1 MKSDINKAE
10 KKKQL
15 GRPHK
20 AIDEKVLANLSQIGC
35 TQEEIGSIVGIS
47 ARTLQRRFADLLEV
61 NKNKG
66 KASLRK
72 RMYEKAMKGND
83 KLLIW
88 LSKNYLNM
96 VDKVHTTSTTEPL
109 PLIIEAQAEEVKDI
123 NGKTYK
129 GTSIGRRPNTSSM
142 NKNKRRLGG
151 AKKYRGQ
158 GR

>member
-15 GRPHK
+15 GRPNK
-20 AIDEKVLANLSQIGC
+20 TVDEKVLANLSQIGC

-83 KLLIW
+83 KLLIC

-96 VDKVHTTSTTEPL
+96 VYKVHTTNTTEPL
-109 PLIIEAQAEEVKDI
+109 PLIIEAKAEEVKDL
-123 NGKTYK
+123 NAKE
-129 GTSIGRRPNTSSM
+129 
-142 NKNKRRLGG
+142 KR
-151 AKKYRGQ
+151 
-158 GR
+158 

>member
-10 KKKQL
+10 KKKQM
-15 GRPHK
+15 GRPQK
-20 AIDEKVLANLSQIGC
+20 SIDEKVLANLSQIGC

-72 RMYEKAMKGND
+72 KMYEKAMKGND
-83 KLLIW
+83 KLLVW

-96 VDKVHTTSTTEPL
+96 VDKVHTTNTTEPL
-109 PLIIEAQAEEVKDI
+109 PFKSFTSSALASMI
-123 NGKTYK
+123 NGK
-129 GTSIGRRPNTSSM
+129 GSVVFVV
-142 NKNKRRLGG
+142 
-151 AKKYRGQ
+151 
-158 GR
+158 

>member
-10 KKKQL
+10 KKKQM
-15 GRPHK
+15 GRPQK
-20 AIDEKVLANLSQIGC
+20 SIDEKVLANLSQIGC
-35 TQEEIGSIVGIS
+35 TQEEIGCIVGIS

-88 LSKNYLNM
+88 LSKNMLGMSERIHN
-96 VDKVHTTSTTEPL
+96 TNITEPL

-123 NGKTYK
+123 NGKE
-129 GTSIGRRPNTSSM
+129 
-142 NKNKRRLGG
+142 KR
-151 AKKYRGQ
+151 
-158 GR
+158 